1 MQLRRKLN
9 PLLTAVVGAVAL
21 MMPTPVPGQTVD
33 ELAPLPAIMMAASAE
48 TSDTADPT
56 MMELRLLASAALA
69 DLQARQ
75 Q

>member
-1 MQLRRKLN
+1 MHSRRKLN
-9 PLLTAVVGAVAL
+9 PLLTALVGAVAL

-33 ELAPLPAIMMAASAE
+33 ELAPLPAIMTAASADI
-48 TSDTADPT
+48 DTTDVT
-56 MMELRLLASAALA
+56 MIELHRLASAALA

>member
-1 MQLRRKLN
+1 MQLRRKLT
-9 PLLTAVVGAVAL
+9 PLLTAAVGAVAL

-33 ELAPLPAIMMAASAE
+33 ELAPLPPIMETASADF
-48 TSDTADPT
+48 SDTSDPT
-56 MMELRLLASAALA
+56 MVELHLLARAALA